1 MIHPDKQQGFTL
13 VELMLA
19 IAFVGF
25 IILFTVLAVMQVMR
39 TYNKGITVKEINQT
53 ARVTVEDMS
62 RAVRSANEITTSA
75 MASGRVCLG
84 GISYVWNTQGGSAN
98 KYDSAGNPSVTLVRV
113 DDAGGAMCVLVG
125 ASYPNVPTAK
135 TTSLLS
141 DRAWVQ
147 MLDISV
153 NSANNL
159 ATITL
164 QLSTPEDA
172 ASPAIEDPFPA
183 TPSNPADSAT
193 WVRCKGTPGA
203 EFCAVA
209 TFSTTVAL
217 RGDE

>member
-1 MIHPDKQQGFTL
+1 MIRQDKQQGFTL

-19 IAFVGF
+19 IAFVAF

-39 TYNKGITVKEINQT
+39 TYNKGIAVKEINQT

-62 RAVRSANEITTSA
+62 RVIRGSSSIVTSA
-75 MASGRVCLG
+75 LSNGRVCLG

-98 KYDSAGNPSVTLVRV
+98 KYDSAGNPSVTLARV
-113 DDAGGAMCVLVG
+113 DDSGGAMCVLVG
-125 ASYPNVPTAK
+125 ASYPNVPAAK
-135 TTSLLS
+135 ATSLLS

-147 MLDISV
+147 ILDITV
-153 NSANNL
+153 NTPNNL

-164 QLSTPEDA
+164 QLSTPEDS

-183 TPSNPADSAT
+183 APSNPSDPAT

-209 TFSTTVAL
+209 TFTTTVAL